1 MSKNNNRYTVHVIAH
16 THWDRE
22 WYATFQ
28 HFRMRLVRVMDRLL
42 DLLERDPAYT
52 HFNLDGQTIVL
63 QDYLEIRPEKRPVL
77 ESLIQSGRLAVGP
90 WYILP
95 DEFLVSGESIVRNLL
110 LGHRIAT
117 SFGRV
122 QKAGYIPDTFGHIS
136 QLPQIFRGF
145 GIGDTMHFRGLDE
158 QNRELMYELWWESPD
173 GSRILLRHLPNYVGY
188 AASSALPEDVE
199 LAASDMEVFARA
211 EIPQA
216 TTSHLL
222 VLNGVDHLPVRED
235 LPEILMAA
243 NAQSDEL
250 TFVHSSLEA
259 YFAALLEN
267 VDKEA
272 LQVVYGELR
281 DTNRTQGH
289 AMIVLTNILSSRI
302 YNKQQNER
310 TQTLLERWAEP
321 WSALLW
327 TQGEVYP
334 GVFLWKAWEWLLKN
348 HPHDSIGGCSV
359 DQIHAQM
366 ETRFQWATEIGEE
379 VTNERFHLLA
389 SQMDLSGLEKDEVA
403 LILFNGLP
411 WDWDGV
417 VTTDI
422 DLWRFYLAQWAVNQL
437 SPPPSEAQLA
447 IETDAMTLFLSR
459 AHHEW
464 FYNPPTL
471 PDPTFRGL
479 QIRPL
484 GAIPSDHSIP
494 VQIESISKA
503 TVTRPFVTG
512 PSTLRDAVRVRA
524 AFRAQ
529 IPAYGYQVYAVRP
542 QSKPNPVCHPT
553 RSANVL
559 ENDYLRAE
567 ILSNGSLTL
576 TDKTTGHRYTGL
588 GYFEDGG
595 DAGDGYNYS
604 FPAEDRVY
612 NSLALNARISR
623 LANGPNLQ
631 RYRIEYDWALPISL
645 SETRRRRKEETVF
658 CPLSMIVSL
667 GENSRRLDLEVTFD
681 NRVRDHRLRML
692 FPSDIMSDMSYSDTP
707 FDVTPHSVH
716 IEPVP
721 QEAWVEDAPTTY
733 PQQSW
738 VDLSDG
744 QRGLC
749 VITRGLP
756 EYEVLKTERR
766 EIAITLLRAVG
777 YLGASKEIQTIQL
790 GAGPNMA
797 TPEGQIQRQLTFNLS
812 LRPHAG
818 TWDEAEVWRDARR
831 YNVQPRSITYYP
843 TPETHQFG
851 WVGGEAKTGAYP
863 TRGGFLRV
871 EGHNAILS
879 TVKKAEKGK
888 KAKEAQR
895 ADGLIL
901 RLYNPSEKA
910 TEAVITL
917 PISSAHAQMVGLDEE
932 PINTPDSSLAVDAD
946 GRLHVAL
953 PAKKIVTVRVEELKF

>member
-1 MSKNNNRYTVHVIAH
+1 MSNNESSSSYTVHVVAH

-42 DLLERDPAYT
+42 DLLERDPSYT

-110 LGHRIAT
+110 LGHRIA
-117 SFGRV
+117 SEFGRV

-158 QNRELMYELWWESPD
+158 RNRELMYELWWESPD

-199 LAASDMEVFARA
+199 LAASDMEVFARG

-250 TFVHSSLEA
+250 RFVQSSLEE

-267 VDKEA
+267 VDKEG
-272 LQVVYGELR
+272 LEVVYGELR
-281 DTNRTQGH
+281 DTNRTPGH

-310 TQTLLERWAEP
+310 AQTLLERWAEP

-327 TQGEVYP
+327 TQGERYP

-366 ETRFQWATEIGEE
+366 ETRFEWATEIGEE

-422 DLWRFYLAQWAVNQL
+422 DLWRFYLAQWAVNQV
-437 SPPPSEAQLA
+437 SPPPSEAALA
-447 IETDAMTLFLSR
+447 REKDAMTLFLSR

-464 FYNPPTL
+464 SYNAPTL

-479 QIRPL
+479 QLRPL
-484 GAIPSDHSIP
+484 GGE
-494 VQIESISKA
+494 QIALQMESISKA
-503 TVTRPFVTG
+503 TVTRPLVTG
-512 PSTLRDAVRVRA
+512 PSTLRDTVRVRA

-542 QSKPNPVCHPT
+542 QADPNPVCHPT
-553 RSANVL
+553 RSPNVL
-559 ENDYLRAE
+559 ENDFLRAE
-567 ILSNGSLTL
+567 ILSNGSLSL
-576 TDKTTGHRYTGL
+576 TDKTTGHSYTRL

-623 LANGPNLQ
+623 LANGPAVQ
-631 RYRIEYDWALPISL
+631 RYRIDYEWALPVGL
-645 SETRRRRKEETVF
+645 SETRRRRQEETVS
-658 CPLSMIVSL
+658 CPLSMTVSL

-681 NRVRDHRLRML
+681 NRARDHRLRML
-692 FPSDIMSDMSYSDTP
+692 FPSDIISDSSHSDTA
-707 FDVTPHSVH
+707 FDVTPHSIYV
-716 IEPVP
+716 EPVP
-721 QEAWVEDAPTTY
+721 REAWAEDAPTTY

-756 EYEVLKTERR
+756 EYEVLNTERR

-777 YLGASKEIQTIQL
+777 YLGASKEIQTIRL

-797 TPEGQIQRQLTFNLS
+797 TPEGQIQRKLTFNLA

-818 TWDEAEVWRDARR
+818 TWDDAEVWRDALD
-831 YNVQPRSITYYP
+831 YNVSPRAITYYP
-843 TPETHQFG
+843 TPENHQFG
-851 WVGGEAKTGAYP
+851 WIGDTTPSRPQSGTKGANPGTLYP
-863 TRGGFLRV
+863 PRAGLLRV

-879 TVKKAEKGK
+879 ALKKSDTDDA
-888 KAKEAQR
+888 
-895 ADGLIL
+895 LIL
-901 RLYNPSEKA
+901 RLYNPSQKA
-910 TEAVITL
+910 TQALITL
-917 PISSAHAQMVGLDEE
+917 PFPSAHAQPLGLDEQ
-932 PINTPDSSLAVDAD
+932 PIDTPHPPQLDDD
-946 GRLHVAL
+946 GRLHVPL
-953 PAKKIVTVRVEELKF
+953 PAKKIVTLRVEELKF